1 MGTRL
6 TAAEQAEFREA
17 RHEGIKA
24 MADLQTEL
32 SALRIEVSKLA
43 VTMAALPTRTDFN
56 TELDKRVDRTSYEI
70 AHRALESDV
79 RDLAADLH
87 EFKRRAAGASQR
99 ALPWVALGFSILFG
113 LINSTIAIAAVIVAV
128 ISTHH

>member
-1 MGTRL
+1 MGARL

-17 RHEGIKA
+17 RHEGLKA

-70 AHRALESDV
+70 AHRALEADLRDV
-79 RDLAADLH
+79 AADLDDV
-87 EFKRRAAGASQR
+87 KKRAAGTMQR
-99 ALPWVALGFSILFG
+99 ALPWIALAFSIIFG
-113 LINSTIAIAAVIVAV
+113 ITANLIAAAGVLVAFY
-128 ISTHH
+128 HH

>member
-17 RHEGIKA
+17 RHEGLTA
-24 MADLQTEL
+24 MTDLRTEM

-56 TELDKRVDRTSYEI
+56 AELDKRVDRTSYDI
-70 AHRALESDV
+70 AHRALEADV
-79 RDLAADLH
+79 RDLASDFH

-99 ALPWVALGFSILFG
+99 ALPWVALGISTLLGITST
-113 LINSTIAIAAVIVAV
+113 LISAAAVVAT
-128 ISTHH
+128 IILNHH